1 LRSGNTIPEDVNDGE
16 VVGAKIN
23 DGEVGDITN

>member
-23 DGEVGDITN
+23 DEVGEITN